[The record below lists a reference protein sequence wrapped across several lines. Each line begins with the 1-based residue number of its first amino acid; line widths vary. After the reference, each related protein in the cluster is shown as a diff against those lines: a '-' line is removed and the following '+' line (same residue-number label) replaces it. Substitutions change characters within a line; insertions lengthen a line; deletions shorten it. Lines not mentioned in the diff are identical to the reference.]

1 MQNEKV
7 VKFDLDGYE
16 VVKDAILEIINQ
28 SPLIEGKEP
37 VSFGVLEETHG
48 FAMIPVSS
56 SVIESTRKSVTGKVT
71 EVCYYPFS
79 LVYRGSGMNERKKS
93 EVSELLDNIGKY
105 LEKKEIDIDGVGHRL
120 KYYPLLTE
128 NRKFLE
134 IRRQT
139 PSYLANVYED
149 KTEDWEIRITARYEN
164 VYRYDEHNKSED
176 IFDGGDFNNYS
187 DVILYDGGTY

>member
-1 MQNEKV
+1 MPNEKV

-28 SPLIEGKEP
+28 SPLIESKEH

-48 FAMIPVSS
+48 FTMIPVSS

-71 EVCYYPFS
+71 EVCYYPFA
-79 LVYRGSGMNERKKS
+79 LVYRDTGMNEKKKS
-93 EVSELLDNIGKY
+93 EVAELLDSIGKW
-105 LEKKEIDIDGVGHRL
+105 LERKEIMIEGESQKL
-120 KYYPLLTE
+120 QSYPALTG

-139 PSYLANVYED
+139 NSYLENTYDD
-149 KTEDWEIRITARYEN
+149 KSEDWTIRITARYQNE
-164 VYRYDEHNKSED
+164 YQE
-176 IFDGGDFNNYS
+176 
-187 DVILYDGGTY
+187 

>member
-7 VKFDLDGYE
+7 IKFDLDGYE

-56 SVIESTRKSVTGKVT
+56 SVIESSKKSVTGNVT

-79 LVYRGSGMNERKKS
+79 LIYRGSGMNEKKKS
-93 EVSELLDNIGKY
+93 QVSELLDNIGKY
-105 LEKKEIDIDGVGHRL
+105 LEKKTVVVDGVSQKL
-120 KYYPLLTE
+120 QQYPTLTE
-128 NRKFLE
+128 NREFLG

-139 PSYLANVYED
+139 NSYLANSYED
-149 KTEDWEIRITARYEN
+149 KSEDWEIRITARYQ
-164 VYRYDEHNKSED
+164 NKYKE
-176 IFDGGDFNNYS
+176 
-187 DVILYDGGTY
+187 